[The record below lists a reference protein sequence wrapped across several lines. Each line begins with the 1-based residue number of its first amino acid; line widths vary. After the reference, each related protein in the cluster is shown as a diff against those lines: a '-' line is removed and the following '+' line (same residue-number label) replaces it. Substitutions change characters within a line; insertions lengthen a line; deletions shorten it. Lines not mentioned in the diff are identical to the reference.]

1 MAFKLSKDAIDEIAS
16 LRGLQKKAK
25 INREISRYRD
35 ELESAARKLV
45 VSDKEVDRLVEEEV
59 ISFDKEKDKEI
70 KKVKDSKIYLRNK
83 LKIKLKK

>member
-1 MAFKLSKDAIDEIAS
+1 MAFKLTKDTIDEIAS
-16 LRGLQKKAK
+16 LRGLQKKSQ
-25 INREISRYRD
+25 INRVISNYKD

-70 KKVKDSKIYLRNK
+70 KKIKDSKNL
-83 LKIKLKK
+83 

>member
-45 VSDKEVDRLVEEEV
+45 VSDKD
-59 ISFDKEKDKEI
+59 
-70 KKVKDSKIYLRNK
+70 
-83 LKIKLKK
+83 LKKTNKTLKGIIHIHFLLQNGLR

>member
-1 MAFKLSKDAIDEIAS
+1 MAFKLTNDAINEIAG
-16 LRGLQKKAK
+16 LKGLQKKAK

-70 KKVKDSKIYLRNK
+70 KKVKD
-83 LKIKLKK
+83 

>member
-1 MAFKLSKDAIDEIAS
+1 MAFKLTNDAIDEIAS
-16 LRGLQKKAK
+16 LRGLQKKSQ
-25 INREISRYRD
+25 INRVISNYKD

-70 KKVKDSKIYLRNK
+70 KKIKDSSSRNS
-83 LKIKLKK
+83 